1 MRLSLPHRPEALR
14 LRVQLH
20 SLKLFFLVVVLLASF
35 GQAVR
40 AQSPPSSVT
49 VSGAC
54 LAQAVTLNL
63 STTNFEG
70 SNRPSYTATSSV
82 ILNGQTY
89 AGVEISLSY
98 LTSASVWVLSFDG
111 QPYLSNTSTGS
122 LPPTTGWL
130 AETSGVVGP
139 CTGNTPLVVQLPAT
153 LATVT
158 TTAPSEI
165 RPNRAT
171 LGGNV
176 TNDGG
181 GAITERGV
189 VYVAGTGTPTT
200 ANTKVTGGTGTGAF
214 SVTATGLS
222 ANTLYT
228 VRAYAIN
235 SAGPSYG
242 SSLTFTTPVALAATI
257 IQTTNVSC
265 NGGANGS
272 LVASV
277 SGGVGPFTY
286 NWTPGSPSGDGTTTI
301 TGLAAGSYTITVTD
315 GQGTTATA
323 VGTVTQPPTLVINT
337 FSQTN
342 VSCNGGSN
350 GSASVTPSGGVGGY
364 TYSWAPS
371 GGTNA
376 AATGLAAGS
385 YTVTVTDANACT
397 TTRSFNIT
405 QPPVL
410 AISNFSQTNVSCNG
424 SNTGTATV
432 TPSGGAGGYTYS
444 WAPSGGTNATA
455 TGLVAGTYTVTVTDA
470 NACTTTRSF
479 TITQPP
485 ALAVSNFSQTNVS
498 CNGGSNGSAS
508 VTPSGGAGG
517 YTYSW
522 APSGGT
528 NATATGLVAGTYT
541 VTITD
546 ANACTTTRSFT
557 ITQPPVLASSG
568 NQTNVSCNGGSNGSA
583 TVTPS
588 GGAGGYTYSWAPSGG
603 TNATAT
609 GLVAG
614 TYTVTVTD
622 ANACTTTRSFTI
634 TQPPT
639 LVINT
644 YSQTNV
650 SCNGGATGSA
660 TVTPSGGTGS
670 YTYSWAPSGG
680 NGATATGLA
689 AGSYTVTVTDAN
701 GCVATRSFTITQPP
715 ALTVTTSQTN
725 VNCNGGNTGVAS
737 VSVSGGAGGYTY
749 SWAPSGGNGATA
761 TGLAAGS
768 YTVTIT
774 DANACVATQT
784 FTITQQAAISITPS
798 QTNVTCNG
806 LTNGTAAVSVSGNSG
821 PYTYSWAPSGGNGA
835 TATGLAAGS
844 YTVTVTDA
852 NGCVAT
858 QTFTIT
864 QPNALVLGGNQTNV
878 SCNGGATGSA
888 TVSASGN
895 PGPYTYMWAPS
906 GGSAPTASG
915 LTAGIYSVTVISGNG
930 CTATRSFTIT
940 QPPLLAAT
948 TSQTDVSCNG
958 GSTGSA
964 SVTPSGGV
972 GGYTYLWSPSGGTAA
987 TATGLTA
994 GNYSVLVT
1002 DANGCTLTRNFT
1014 ISQPPVLSVG
1024 VSQTNVSTFAAT
1036 DGRASVSV
1044 SGGAGSPYMYDWT
1057 PGNPTGDGTNTIS
1070 GLAAGLY
1077 NVLITDPNGCT
1088 ISQSVTITQPGQ
1100 LTTPAPVVSAPA
1112 NGALINTSTPAIAGT
1127 AAANSTVT
1135 VIVDGSTAGTTT
1147 ANGAGNWT
1155 FTLSVPLSQGSHTV
1169 RARAQ
1174 LTNQIQSV
1182 DSNTNTFTVDSN
1194 QPTVTVSTIATNPTQ
1209 VSPIPVTI
1217 SFNESVTGL
1226 TLAEISV
1233 TNGTA
1238 STLTGS
1244 GSTYTVSIVP
1254 AGTGLVTVSLAPG
1267 VAQDNAGNQNLA
1279 SNLLSIQYNAP
1290 NGAPTVA
1297 NAIPP
1302 QSATVGQAFT
1312 FTIPANTFTDVETP
1326 NSLTLSV
1333 AGLPP
1338 NLTFSGNTISGLVST
1353 SGTSTVT
1360 VTATDPGGLSVNTTF
1375 IITTA
1380 SQPFGGTVV
1389 SYNCQTGAIVLGS
1402 VGSTGGVIEYFAI
1415 GVTGW
1420 TTNPN
1425 QLIEAGLR
1433 ADPKPITIQVR
1444 QNGVEGLPFIFNFGQ
1459 FCGNNTPPLLV
1470 NAVPPQS
1477 ATVGVPY
1484 TLNLGTVFTD
1494 AQTPGQITL
1503 SGSGVPA
1510 GLNLI
1515 GTFITGTPSA
1525 SGVSTITLTATDPGG
1540 LSSSTSFVLTVSPV
1554 GSQTSTPPPTGG
1566 LLSATVV
1573 SYNCSTGAIVFGSTG
1588 GNGSAVEYL
1597 SIGITGWTTN
1607 TNHVIEAG
1615 LRADPKPITVQ
1626 IRQNG
1631 VLGQAFVF
1639 DFAAFCTGAPQP
1651 PASTTSCGSPTAT
1664 LGSAL
1669 QVTGVTE
1676 VNCQTGSFRILTSGG
1691 NGSPISYA
1699 NLVGLSNADPNNCLR
1714 VLDNPD
1720 LIRAVNNPASDI
1732 GPLNLRVTQN
1742 GVTSNTFSFN
1752 FKQFC
1757 TGTARIARAEDAPL
1771 EVTVLGNPTTA
1782 EWVAV
1787 RIAGAGSEALSLEVA
1802 DAQGHLVSQ
1811 QQATASQGEATTRVR
1826 VGASA
1831 GMYVLRVST
1840 PTRTQTVKI
1849 VRQ

>member
-1 MRLSLPHRPEALR
+1 MT
-14 LRVQLH
+14 
-20 SLKLFFLVVVLLASF
+20 LLNA
-35 GQAVR
+35 
-40 AQSPPSSVT
+40 
-49 VSGAC
+49 
-54 LAQAVTLNL
+54 
-63 STTNFEG
+63 NFEG
-70 SNRPSYTATSSV
+70 SNRPAYTGTGSI
-82 ILNGQTY
+82 ILNSQTY
-89 AGVEISLSY
+89 AGVSLNLY
-98 LTSASVWVLSFDG
+98 FLTSASVWVLEFDG
-111 QPYLSNTSTGS
+111 QAYLSNTSTGS

-139 CTGNTPLVVQLPAT
+139 CTGNTPLAVQLPAT

-158 TTAPSEI
+158 TTAPSDI

-181 GAITERGV
+181 GAISERGV
-189 VYVAGTGTPTT
+189 VYITGTSTPTIS
-200 ANTKVTGGTGTGAF
+200 NTKIMSGTGTGAF
-214 SVTATGLS
+214 SVTATGLNP
-222 ANTLYT
+222 NTLYS

-242 SSLTFTTPVALAATI
+242 TSLTFTTSAAPTPLTVSI

-265 NGGANGS
+265 AGGANGS
-272 LVASV
+272 LSASA
-277 SGGVGPFTY
+277 SGGVGSYTY
-286 NWTPGSPSGDGTTTI
+286 NWTPGNPAGDGTATI

-315 GQGTTATA
+315 NQGTSATA
-323 VGTVTQPPTLVINT
+323 VGTVTQPNPIFIGN
-337 FSQTN
+337 SQTN
-342 VSCNGGSN
+342 VSCNGNTNGSISVSPTGGSGGFTYRWSN
-350 GSASVTPSGGVGGY
+350 SATTSSINNLAAGVYSVTVTDANSCTATRSFTITQPPALVTSSSSQINVSCNGGSTGSASVAVSGGTPGY

-371 GGTNA
+371 GGT
-376 AATGLAAGS
+376 AATANGLSAGI
-385 YTVTVTDANACT
+385 YTVT
-397 TTRSFNIT
+397 I
-405 QPPVL
+405 
-410 AISNFSQTNVSCNG
+410 
-424 SNTGTATV
+424 
-432 TPSGGAGGYTYS
+432 
-444 WAPSGGTNATA
+444 
-455 TGLVAGTYTVTVTDA
+455 TDA

-485 ALAVSNFSQTNVS
+485 ALAVSSSQTNVS
-498 CNGGSNGSAS
+498 CNGGNNGTASVSVSGGAPGYTYSWAPSGGTAATANGLSAGTYIVTITDANGCVATQAFTITQPAPLVASTIQNNVICNGATNGSAT
-508 VTPSGGAGG
+508 VTPSGGVGG

-528 NATATGLVAGTYT
+528 AATATGLAAGSYTVTITDANGCIITRSFTITQPPALVISNSSQTNVSCNGGNTGAASVAVSGGVGGYTYLWTPSGAITPSATGLTAGIYTVLITDANGCTITRSFTITQPPALAVATSQTNVSCNGGNNGAASVSVSGGAPGYTYSWAPSGGTAATASNLTAGTYT

-557 ITQPPVLASSG
+557 ITQQA
-568 NQTNVSCNGGSNGSA
+568 A
-583 TVTPS
+583 I
-588 GGAGGYTYSWAPSGG
+588 
-603 TNATAT
+603 
-609 GLVAG
+609 
-614 TYTVTVTD
+614 
-622 ANACTTTRSFTI
+622 TI
-634 TQPPT
+634 TP
-639 LVINT
+639 
-644 YSQTNV
+644 SQTNV
-650 SCNGGATGSA
+650 TCNGLANGAAAVSVSGS
-660 TVTPSGGTGS
+660 SGP

-680 NGATATGLA
+680 NA
-689 AGSYTVTVTDAN
+689 
-701 GCVATRSFTITQPP
+701 
-715 ALTVTTSQTN
+715 
-725 VNCNGGNTGVAS
+725 
-737 VSVSGGAGGYTY
+737 
-749 SWAPSGGNGATA
+749 ATA

-774 DANACVATQT
+774 DAN
-784 FTITQQAAISITPS
+784 
-798 QTNVTCNG
+798 
-806 LTNGTAAVSVSGNSG
+806 
-821 PYTYSWAPSGGNGA
+821 
-835 TATGLAAGS
+835 
-844 YTVTVTDA
+844 
-852 NGCVAT
+852 GCVAT
-858 QTFTIT
+858 QPFTIT
-864 QPNALVLGGNQTNV
+864 QPPSLVLGGNQTNV
-878 SCNGGATGSA
+878 SCNGAANGSA
-888 TVSASGN
+888 TVSPTGGAG
-895 PGPYTYMWAPS
+895 GFTYRWSNSATT
-906 GGSAPTASG
+906 GSINNLA
-915 LTAGIYSVTVISGNG
+915 AGVYSVTVTDANL

-940 QPPLLAAT
+940 QPSVLVT
-948 TSQTDVSCNG
+948 TSSQTDVSCNG
-958 GSTGSA
+958 GTNGSA
-964 SVTPSGGV
+964 TVTPSGGV
-972 GGYTYLWSPSGGTAA
+972 GGYTYSWAPSGGTAA
-987 TATGLTA
+987 TATGLAA
-994 GNYSVLVT
+994 GNYTVTIT
-1002 DANGCTLTRNFT
+1002 DANGCTTTRNFT
-1014 ISQPPVLSVG
+1014 ITQPPVLAATM
-1024 VSQTNVSTFAAT
+1024 SQTNVSTFAAT

-1044 SGGAGSPYMYDWT
+1044 SGGAGNSYTYDWT

-1077 NVLITDPNGCT
+1077 SVLITDPNGCT
-1088 ISQSVTITQPGQ
+1088 ISQSVNITQPGQ
-1100 LTTPAPVVSAPA
+1100 LTTPAPVVLTPA
-1112 NGALINTSTPAIAGT
+1112 NGSLINTATPTITGT
-1127 AAANSTVT
+1127 SAPNSTIT
-1135 VIVDGSTAGTTT
+1135 VFVDGSSVGTTT

-1155 FTLSVPLSQGSHTV
+1155 LTLSNALAQGSHTV

-1174 LTNQIQSV
+1174 LVNQIQSP

-1194 QPTVTVSTIATNPTQ
+1194 GPGVTLNTTATNPTQ

-1217 SFNESVTGL
+1217 AFTESVTGL

-1233 TNGTA
+1233 SNGTA
-1238 STLTGS
+1238 SNLTGS
-1244 GSTYTVSIVP
+1244 GSSYNVNIIP
-1254 AGTGLVTVSLAPG
+1254 AGTGLVTVSVAAG

-1279 SNLLSIQYNAP
+1279 SNGISIQYNTP
-1290 NGAPTVA
+1290 NSAPTVA

-1312 FTIPANTFTDVETP
+1312 FTIPANTFTDIETP

-1338 NLTFSGNTISGLVST
+1338 NLTFSGNTISGLVSS
-1353 SGTSTVT
+1353 SGTSNVT

-1425 QLIEAGLR
+1425 QIIEAGLR

-1484 TLNLGTVFTD
+1484 TLNLGNVFTD

-1554 GSQTSTPPPTGG
+1554 GSQTGTPPPTGG

-1597 SIGITGWTTN
+1597 SIGITGWTIN

-1639 DFAAFCTGAPQP
+1639 DFGAFCAGAPQP
-1651 PASTTSCGSPTAT
+1651 PVSTTSCGSPTAT
-1664 LGSAL
+1664 LGSTL

-1757 TGTARIARAEDAPL
+1757 TGTARIARAEDTPL

-1782 EWVAV
+1782 EWVTV
-1787 RIAGAGSEALSLEVA
+1787 RIAGAGSEAIALEVA
-1802 DAQGHLVSQ
+1802 DTRGHLVSQ
-1811 QQATASQGEATTRVR
+1811 QQAVASQGEATTRVR